1 MISTYL
7 VYLPHTNW
15 RKKTL
20 TFHGKIESD
29 TNCANFCAKKVE
41 KELKTVSDRFRCK
54 NFHSWFVCCVCL
66 TLMVSQKTHHQ
77 AVASIISILA
87 KQKKIAFLKNC
98 KSYFFQKCL
107 NLNIAIISRHSFFRS
122 TNVCTYQAT
131 FYTFHMF
138 MCLKSSF
145 WIISGSSYASLKLN
159 TFPDLVS
166 SKKVHSCHLTRKKN
180 AIIPSRTKWMAR
192 SVYFSSW
199 KCRGND
205 AVWIPNYRI
214 LCWHTSRNEA

>member
-107 NLNIAIISRHSFFRS
+107 HLNIAIISRHSFFRS
-122 TNVCTYQAT
+122 TNVCTIVHVPSYIL
-131 FYTFHMF
+131 H
-138 MCLKSSF
+138 
-145 WIISGSSYASLKLN
+145 ISY
-159 TFPDLVS
+159 
-166 SKKVHSCHLTRKKN
+166 VHVFE
-180 AIIPSRTKWMAR
+180 I
-192 SVYFSSW
+192 
-199 KCRGND
+199 
-205 AVWIPNYRI
+205 
-214 LCWHTSRNEA
+214 